1 MPDVCWEARMR
12 VAEAVAGAL
21 AEHGVSCL
29 FGVLGDG
36 NLPILDVL
44 VREHGADYVAAARED
59 GAVLMADGYA
69 RAGGRLGVATVTHGP
84 ALTNAVTALTEAARA
99 RTPMLLIAAD
109 TPPGDRRNPQAIDQE
124 DVVRPTGAGVQRVHS
139 AESAV
144 ADVVRAVRR
153 AFTERRPIVLNVPTP
168 LLGLEAGDGPGT
180 FLADRTPL
188 PPPRD
193 EEVRRVAAALERAER
208 PVIVAG
214 RGAAEARDE
223 LVGLAERTGALLATT
238 LKAKGFFSG
247 EPYDV
252 GVCGGFA
259 TGIGRRLIREADL
272 LLAVGASLNSFT
284 VDGGRMLAGNPVIV
298 HNDVRPEAFGEWT
311 PADLRV
317 LGDAKALAAM
327 LAETAVKKT
336 GWRTDETARRLDEY
350 AYETEYPDGS
360 DDTGLDPHTVVAALE
375 RIVPRERTLVVEG
388 GHAALSEPCR
398 GLSVPDPSGFV
409 FPVNFGS
416 IGLGLASAIGA
427 ATARPDRVTLA
438 VTGDGALMMNLAEL
452 DTAVRRGLRLV
463 VVVMNDAAFGYEYH
477 NMLHRG
483 MDTGLSLIP
492 RPDFAAVA
500 RAFGAAAVTV
510 RTPGE
515 LDDLKGLIADPS
527 GPVLVD
533 ARLTRAV
540 RTRWFAEHE
549 NGLDPAD
556 PDFRPRYR

>member
-1 MPDVCWEARMR
+1 MR
-12 VAEAVAGAL
+12 VAEAVAGVL
-21 AEHGVSCL
+21 AAHGVSCL

-36 NLPILDVL
+36 NLPIVDVL

-99 RTPMLLIAAD
+99 RTPLLLVAAD
-109 TPPGDRRNPQAIDQE
+109 TPPGDLRNPQAIDQE
-124 DVVRPTGAGVQRVHS
+124 DVVRPTGAGVQWVHS

-144 ADVVRAVRR
+144 ADAVRAVRR

-168 LLGLEAGDGPGT
+168 LLDREAGDDPGT
-180 FLADRTPL
+180 FREDRTPA
-188 PPPRD
+188 PPPRA
-193 EEVRRVAAALERAER
+193 EEVARVAELLGKAQR

-214 RGAAEARDE
+214 RGAMHARDE
-223 LVGLAERTGALLATT
+223 LVALGARTGALLATT
-238 LKAKGFFSG
+238 LKAKGFFTG
-247 EPYDV
+247 EPFDI

-259 TGIGRRLIREADL
+259 TTLGRELIRESDL

-284 VDGGRMLAGNPVIV
+284 LDGGRMLAGNPVIV
-298 HNDVRPEAFGEWT
+298 HNDVRPEAFET

-317 LGDAKALAAM
+317 LGDAGALAAM
-327 LAETAVKKT
+327 LAETAEPKT
-336 GWRTDETARRLDEY
+336 GWRTDDIAKRLGDY
-350 AYETEYPDGS
+350 VYGSEYPDGG
-360 DDTGLDPHTVVAALE
+360 DETGLDLHTVVAALE
-375 RIVPRERTLVVEG
+375 RMVPRERTVVVEG
-388 GHAALSEPCR
+388 GHAALSEPSR
-398 GLSVPDPSGFV
+398 GLSVPDPQGFV

-427 ATARPDRVTLA
+427 ATARPERVTLA

-452 DTAVRRGLRLV
+452 DTAVRRGVRLV

-500 RAFGAAAVTV
+500 RAFGARAATV

>member
-1 MPDVCWEARMR
+1 MR

-21 AEHGVSCL
+21 AAQGVSCL

-99 RTPMLLIAAD
+99 ETPVLLVAAD
-109 TPPGDRRNPQAIDQE
+109 TPPGDRRNPQAIDQQ
-124 DVVRPTGAGVQRVHS
+124 DVIRPSGAGVQQVHS

-144 ADVVRAVRR
+144 GDVVLAVRR
-153 AFTERRPIVLNVPTP
+153 ALTERRPIVVNVPTP
-168 LLGLEAGDGPGT
+168 LLHLEAGEGPGP
-180 FLADRTPL
+180 FREDHPPAPL
-188 PPPRD
+188 PRT
-193 EEVRRVAAALERAER
+193 EEVARVAAALARAER

-214 RGAAEARDE
+214 RGAAGARE
-223 LVGLAERTGALLATT
+223 QLVALGERTGALLATT
-238 LKAKGFFSG
+238 LKAKGLFGG
-247 EPYDV
+247 EPFDV

-259 TGIGRRLIREADL
+259 TKIGRELIRASDL
-272 LLAVGASLNSFT
+272 LLAVGAGLNSFT
-284 VDGGRMLAGNPVIV
+284 VDGGRMLAGGPVIV
-298 HNDVRPEAFGEWT
+298 HNDVRPEAFDAWT

-317 LGDAKALAAM
+317 LGDAGAFAAM
-327 LAETAVKKT
+327 LAETAEPKT
-336 GWRTDETARRLDEY
+336 GWRTGETTRRIGAY
-350 AYETEYPDGS
+350 SYETEYPDGS
-360 DDTGLDPHTVVAALE
+360 DETGLDPHTVVAALE
-375 RIVPRERTLVVEG
+375 RMVPRERTLVVEG
-388 GHAALSEPCR
+388 GHAALSEPSR

-452 DTAVRRGLRLV
+452 DTAVRRRLRLV

-500 RAFGAAAVTV
+500 RAFGARAATV

-515 LDDLKGLIADPS
+515 LDDIKGLIADPS

-549 NGLDPAD
+549 NGLDPAE
-556 PDFRPRYR
+556 PEFRPRYR

>member
-1 MPDVCWEARMR
+1 MR
-12 VAEAVAGAL
+12 VAEAVAGVL
-21 AEHGVSCL
+21 AAHGVSCL

-36 NLPILDVL
+36 NLPIVDVL

-99 RTPMLLIAAD
+99 RTPLLLVAAD
-109 TPPGDRRNPQAIDQE
+109 TPPGDLRNPQAIDQE
-124 DVVRPTGAGVQRVHS
+124 DVVGPTGAGVQWVHS

-144 ADVVRAVRR
+144 ADAVRAVRR

-168 LLGLEAGDGPGT
+168 LLDREAGHDPGT
-180 FLADRTPL
+180 FREDRTPA
-188 PPPRD
+188 PPPRA
-193 EEVRRVAAALERAER
+193 EEVARVAELLGKAEC

-214 RGAAEARDE
+214 RGAMHARDE
-223 LVGLAERTGALLATT
+223 LVALGARTGALLATT
-238 LKAKGFFSG
+238 LKAKGFFTG
-247 EPYDV
+247 EPFDI

-259 TGIGRRLIREADL
+259 TTLGRELIRESDL

-284 VDGGRMLAGNPVIV
+284 LDGGRMLAGNPVIV
-298 HNDVRPEAFGEWT
+298 HNDVRPEAFET

-317 LGDAKALAAM
+317 LGDAGALAAM
-327 LAETAVKKT
+327 LAETAEPKT
-336 GWRTDETARRLDEY
+336 GWRTDDIAKRLGDY
-350 AYETEYPDGS
+350 VYGSEYPDGG
-360 DDTGLDPHTVVAALE
+360 DETGLDLHTVVAALE
-375 RIVPRERTLVVEG
+375 RMVPRERTVVVEG
-388 GHAALSEPCR
+388 GHAALSEPSR
-398 GLSVPDPSGFV
+398 GLSVPDPQGFV

-427 ATARPDRVTLA
+427 ATARPERVTLA

-452 DTAVRRGLRLV
+452 DTAVRRGVRLV

-500 RAFGAAAVTV
+500 RAFGARAATV

>member
-1 MPDVCWEARMR
+1 MSWEARMR

-99 RTPMLLIAAD
+99 GTPMLLVAAD
-109 TPPGDRRNPQAIDQE
+109 TPPGDRRNPQAIDQG
-124 DVVRPTGAGVQRVHS
+124 DVVRPTGAGVQWVHS

-144 ADVVRAVRR
+144 ADVVLAIRR

-168 LLGLEAGDGPGT
+168 LLALAAGAGPGT
-180 FLADRTPL
+180 FREDRTPV
-188 PPPRD
+188 PVPRA
-193 EEVRRVAAALERAER
+193 EEVARVAEALGRAER

-214 RGAAEARDE
+214 RGAAHARDE
-223 LVGLAERTGALLATT
+223 LVALAERTGALLATT
-238 LKAKGFFSG
+238 LKAKGLFTG
-247 EPYDV
+247 EPFDV

-259 TGIGRRLIREADL
+259 TAIGRELIRESDL
-272 LLAVGASLNSFT
+272 LLAMGAGLNSFT

-298 HNDVRPEAFGEWT
+298 HNDVRPAAFDAWT

-317 LGDAKALAAM
+317 LGDAGALAAM
-327 LAETAVKKT
+327 LTEVAEPKT
-336 GWRTDETARRLDEY
+336 GRRTAETARRL
-350 AYETEYPDGS
+350 TENGYDTEHPDGS
-360 DDTGLDPHTVVAALE
+360 DETGLDPHTVVAALE

-398 GLSVPDPSGFV
+398 GLSVPDPSGLV

-427 ATARPDRVTLA
+427 ATARPERVTLA

-463 VVVMNDAAFGYEYH
+463 VVVMNDGAFGYEYH

-483 MDTGLSLIP
+483 MDVGLSVIP

-500 RAFGAAAVTV
+500 RAFGATAVTV

>member
-1 MPDVCWEARMR
+1 MR

-21 AEHGVSCL
+21 AARGVSCV

-44 VREHGADYVAAARED
+44 VHEHGVDYVAAARED

-69 RAGGRLGVATVTHGP
+69 RAGERLGVATVTHGP
-84 ALTNAVTALTEAARA
+84 ALTNAMTALTEAARA
-99 RTPMLLIAAD
+99 GTPLLLIAAD
-109 TPPGDRRNPQAIDQE
+109 TPPGDRRNPQDIDQE
-124 DVVRPTGAGVQRVHS
+124 AVVRPTGAGVQQVHS

-144 ADVVRAVRR
+144 GDVVLAVRR

-168 LLGLEAGDGPGT
+168 LLGLEAAKGPGT
-180 FLADRTPL
+180 FREDRTPAPL
-188 PPPRD
+188 PRP
-193 EEVRRVAAALERAER
+193 EEVARAAAVLARAER

-214 RGAAEARDE
+214 RGAVGARE
-223 LVGLAERTGALLATT
+223 QLVALAERTGALLATT
-238 LKAKGFFSG
+238 LKAKGLFAG
-247 EPYDV
+247 EPFDA

-259 TGIGRRLIREADL
+259 TKIGRELIRGSDL
-272 LLAVGASLNSFT
+272 LLAAGAGLNSFT
-284 VDGGRMLAGNPVIV
+284 VDGGRMLAGDPVIV
-298 HNDVRPEAFGEWT
+298 HNDVRPEAFGAWT

-317 LGDAKALAAM
+317 LGDAGAFAAM
-327 LAETAVKKT
+327 LAETAEPRT
-336 GWRTDETARRLDEY
+336 GWRTEETARRLAAY
-350 AYETEYPDGS
+350 SYETEYPDGS
-360 DDTGLDPHTVVAALE
+360 DETGLDPHTVVAALE

-388 GHAALSEPCR
+388 GHAALSEPSR
-398 GLSVPDPSGFV
+398 GLSVPDPSAFV

-463 VVVMNDAAFGYEYH
+463 VVVMNDGAFGYEYH

-500 RAFGAAAVTV
+500 RAFGARAVTV

-549 NGLDPAD
+549 NGLDPAE
-556 PDFRPRYR
+556 PEFRPRYR

>member
-1 MPDVCWEARMR
+1 MR
-12 VAEAVAGAL
+12 VAEVVASTL
-21 AEHGVSCL
+21 AAHGVSCV

-44 VREHGADYVAAARED
+44 VRVHGADYVAAARED

-99 RTPMLLIAAD
+99 RTPMLVVAAD

-124 DVVRPTGAGVQRVHS
+124 DVVRPTGAGVQHVHS
-139 AESAV
+139 AESAG
-144 ADVVRAVRR
+144 ADTVRAVRR
-153 AFTERRPIVLNVPTP
+153 AFVERRPIVLNVPTT
-168 LLGLEAGDGPGT
+168 LLGLDAGTGEAGT
-180 FLADRTPL
+180 FREDRAPV
-188 PPPRD
+188 PPPSV
-193 EEVRRVAAALERAER
+193 EEVARVAEALARAER

-214 RGAAEARDE
+214 RGAAHARDD
-223 LVGLAERTGALLATT
+223 LAVLGERAGALLATT
-238 LKAKGFFSG
+238 LKAKGFFG
-247 EPYDV
+247 GDPFDV

-259 TGIGRRLIREADL
+259 TALGRELIRSSDL
-272 LLAVGASLNSFT
+272 ILAVGAGLNSFT
-284 VDGGRMLAGNPVIV
+284 VDGGRMLAGDPVIV
-298 HNDVRPEAFGEWT
+298 HNDVRAEAFGEWVS
-311 PADLRV
+311 ADLRI
-317 LGDAKALAAM
+317 LGDAGALARM
-327 LAETAVKKT
+327 LTETVEPKT
-336 GWRTDETARRLDEY
+336 GWRTPEIERRIAEY
-350 AYETEYPDGS
+350 AYENEFPDAS
-360 DDTGLDPHTVVAALE
+360 DETGLDPHTVVAALE
-375 RIVPRERTLVVEG
+375 RMVPRERTLVVEG

-452 DTAVRRGLRLV
+452 DTAVRRRLRLV

-483 MDTGLSLIP
+483 MDVGLSLIP

-500 RAFGAAAVTV
+500 RAFGAQAVTV
-510 RTPGE
+510 LTPGE
-515 LDDLKGLIADPS
+515 LDDLKTLIADPS

-533 ARLTRAV
+533 ARLTRNV

>member
-1 MPDVCWEARMR
+1 MR
-12 VAEAVAGAL
+12 VAEAVAGVL
-21 AEHGVSCL
+21 AAHGVSCL

-36 NLPILDVL
+36 NLPIVDVL
-44 VREHGADYVAAARED
+44 VREHGVDYVAAARED

-99 RTPMLLIAAD
+99 RTPLLLVAAD
-109 TPPGDRRNPQAIDQE
+109 TRPGDLRNPQAIDQE
-124 DVVRPTGAGVQRVHS
+124 DVVRPTGAGVQWVHS

-144 ADVVRAVRR
+144 ADAVRAVRR

-168 LLGLEAGDGPGT
+168 LLDCEAGDDPGT
-180 FLADRTPL
+180 FREDRTPA
-188 PPPRD
+188 PPPRA
-193 EEVRRVAAALERAER
+193 EEVARVAELLGKAER

-214 RGAAEARDE
+214 RGALHARDE
-223 LVGLAERTGALLATT
+223 LVALGARTGALMATT
-238 LKAKGFFSG
+238 LKAKGFFAG
-247 EPYDV
+247 EPFDV

-259 TGIGRRLIREADL
+259 TTLGRELIRKSDL

-284 VDGGRMLAGNPVIV
+284 LDGGRMLAGNPVIV
-298 HNDVRPEAFGEWT
+298 HNDVRPEAFET

-317 LGDAKALAAM
+317 LGDAGALAAM
-327 LAETAVKKT
+327 LAETAEPKT
-336 GWRTDETARRLDEY
+336 GWRTDDIAKRLDDY
-350 AYETEYPDGS
+350 VYGSEYPDGG
-360 DDTGLDPHTVVAALE
+360 DETGLDLHTVVAALE
-375 RIVPRERTLVVEG
+375 RMVPRERTVVVEG
-388 GHAALSEPCR
+388 GHAALSEPSR
-398 GLSVPDPSGFV
+398 GLSVPDPRGFV

-427 ATARPDRVTLA
+427 ATARPERVTLA

-452 DTAVRRGLRLV
+452 DTAVRRGVRLV

-500 RAFGAAAVTV
+500 RAFGARAATV

>member
-1 MPDVCWEARMR
+1 MPRVLWEARMR
-12 VAEAVAGAL
+12 VAEAVAGVL
-21 AEHGVSCL
+21 AAHGVSCL

-36 NLPILDVL
+36 NLPIVDVL
-44 VREHGADYVAAARED
+44 VRAHGADYVAAARED

-99 RTPMLLIAAD
+99 RTPLLLVAAD
-109 TPPGDRRNPQAIDQE
+109 TPPGDLRNPQAIDQE
-124 DVVRPTGAGVQRVHS
+124 DVVRPTGAGVQWAHS

-144 ADVVRAVRR
+144 ADAVRAVRR

-168 LLGLEAGDGPGT
+168 LLEREAGNGPGT
-180 FLADRTPL
+180 FREEETPAPL
-188 PPPRD
+188 PRA
-193 EEVRRVAAALERAER
+193 EEVARVAELLGKAER

-214 RGAAEARDE
+214 RGALHAREE
-223 LVGLAERTGALLATT
+223 LVALGARTGALLATT
-238 LKAKGFFSG
+238 LKAKGFFAG
-247 EPYDV
+247 EPFDI

-259 TGIGRRLIREADL
+259 TTLGRELIRKSDL

-284 VDGGRMLAGNPVIV
+284 LDGGRMLAGNPVIV
-298 HNDVRPEAFGEWT
+298 HNDVRPEAFET

-317 LGDAKALAAM
+317 LGDAGALAAM
-327 LAETAVKKT
+327 LADTAEPGT
-336 GWRTDETARRLDEY
+336 GWRTDGTAKRLADY
-350 AYETEYPDGS
+350 VYGGEYPDGG
-360 DDTGLDPHTVVAALE
+360 DETGLDLHTVVAALE
-375 RIVPRERTLVVEG
+375 RMVPRERTVVVEG
-388 GHAALSEPCR
+388 GHAALSEPSR
-398 GLSVPDPSGFV
+398 GLSVPDPRGFV

-427 ATARPDRVTLA
+427 ATARPERVTLA

-500 RAFGAAAVTV
+500 RAFGARAATV

>member
-1 MPDVCWEARMR
+1 MR
-12 VAEAVAGAL
+12 VAEAVAGVL
-21 AEHGVSCL
+21 AAHGVSCL

-36 NLPILDVL
+36 NLPIVDVL
-44 VREHGADYVAAARED
+44 VHEHGADYVAAARED

-84 ALTNAVTALTEAARA
+84 ALTNAVTALTEATRA
-99 RTPMLLIAAD
+99 RTPLLLVAAD
-109 TPPGDRRNPQAIDQE
+109 TRPGDLRNPQAIDQE
-124 DVVRPTGAGVQRVHS
+124 DVVRPTGAGVQWVHS

-144 ADVVRAVRR
+144 ADAVRAVRR

-168 LLGLEAGDGPGT
+168 LLDREAGDDPGT
-180 FLADRTPL
+180 FREDRTPAPL
-188 PPPRD
+188 PRA
-193 EEVRRVAAALERAER
+193 EEVARVAELLGKAER

-214 RGAAEARDE
+214 RGALHARDE
-223 LVGLAERTGALLATT
+223 LVALGARTGALLATT
-238 LKAKGFFSG
+238 LKAKGFFAG
-247 EPYDV
+247 EPFDI

-259 TGIGRRLIREADL
+259 TTLGRELIRKSDL

-284 VDGGRMLAGNPVIV
+284 LDGGRMLAGNPVIV
-298 HNDVRPEAFGEWT
+298 HNDVRPEAFET

-317 LGDAKALAAM
+317 LGDAGALAAM
-327 LAETAVKKT
+327 LADTAEPKT
-336 GWRTDETARRLDEY
+336 GWRTDDIAKRLGDY
-350 AYETEYPDGS
+350 VYGSEYPDGG
-360 DDTGLDPHTVVAALE
+360 DETGLDLHTVVAALE
-375 RIVPRERTLVVEG
+375 RMVPRERTVVVEG
-388 GHAALSEPCR
+388 GHAALSEPSR
-398 GLSVPDPSGFV
+398 GLSVPDPQGFV

-427 ATARPDRVTLA
+427 ATARPERVTLA

-500 RAFGAAAVTV
+500 RAFGARAATV

>member
-1 MPDVCWEARMR
+1 MR
-12 VAEAVAGAL
+12 VAEAVAGTL
-21 AEHGVSCL
+21 AAHGVTCL

-44 VREHGADYVAAARED
+44 VHEHGAEYVAAARED

-99 RTPMLLIAAD
+99 GTPMLLVAAD
-109 TPPGDRRNPQAIDQE
+109 TPPGDRRNPQDIDQE
-124 DVVRPTGAGVQRVHS
+124 DVVRPTGAGVQWVRS

-144 ADVVRAVRR
+144 GDVVLAVRR

-168 LLGLEAGDGPGT
+168 LLALAAGDGPGT
-180 FLADRTPL
+180 FREDRTPA
-188 PPPRD
+188 PTPRA
-193 EEVRRVAAALERAER
+193 EEVARVAEALARAER

-214 RGAAEARDE
+214 RGAVAAKDA
-223 LVGLAERTGALLATT
+223 LVALGERAGALLATT
-238 LKAKGFFSG
+238 LKAKGLFAG
-247 EPYDV
+247 EPFDV

-259 TGIGRRLIREADL
+259 TKIGRELIRGSDL
-272 LLAVGASLNSFT
+272 LLAVGAGLNSFT
-284 VDGGRMLAGNPVIV
+284 VDGGRMLAGDPVIV
-298 HNDVRPEAFGEWT
+298 HNDVRPEVFGAWV
-311 PADLRV
+311 PADLRI
-317 LGDAKALAAM
+317 LGDAGAFATM
-327 LAETAVKKT
+327 LAETAAPKT
-336 GWRTDETARRLDEY
+336 GWRTDETARRL
-350 AYETEYPDGS
+350 AASSYESEYPDGS
-360 DDTGLDPHTVVAALE
+360 DETGLDPHTVVAALD

-398 GLSVPDPSGFV
+398 GLSVPDPPGFV

-452 DTAVRRGLRLV
+452 DTAVRRELRLV
-463 VVVMNDAAFGYEYH
+463 VVVMNDGAFGYEYH

-500 RAFGAAAVTV
+500 RAFGAEAVTV

-533 ARLTRAV
+533 TRLTRAV

-549 NGLDPAD
+549 NGLDPAE

>member
-1 MPDVCWEARMR
+1 MR
-12 VAEAVAGAL
+12 VAEVVASTL
-21 AEHGVSCL
+21 AAHGVSYL

-99 RTPMLLIAAD
+99 RTPMLVVAAD

-124 DVVRPTGAGVQRVHS
+124 DVVRPTGAGVQHVHS
-139 AESAV
+139 AESAA
-144 ADVVRAVRR
+144 ADTVRAVRR
-153 AFTERRPIVLNVPTP
+153 AFVERRPIVLNVPTP
-168 LLGLEAGDGPGT
+168 LLGLDAGTGDAGT
-180 FLADRTPL
+180 FREDRTPA
-188 PPPRD
+188 PPPSA
-193 EEVRRVAAALERAER
+193 EEVARVAEALARAEH

-214 RGAAEARDE
+214 RGAAHARAD
-223 LVGLAERTGALLATT
+223 LVVLGERAGALLATT
-238 LKAKGFFSG
+238 LKAKGFFG
-247 EPYDV
+247 GDPFDV
-252 GVCGGFA
+252 GVCGGFSTA
-259 TGIGRRLIREADL
+259 LGRELIRASDL
-272 LLAVGASLNSFT
+272 ILAVGAGLNSFT
-284 VDGGRMLAGNPVIV
+284 VDGGRMLAGDPVIV
-298 HNDVRPEAFGEWT
+298 HNDVRSAAFDEWV
-311 PADLRV
+311 PADLRI
-317 LGDAKALAAM
+317 LGDASALARM
-327 LAETAVKKT
+327 LAETVEPKT
-336 GWRTDETARRLDEY
+336 GWRTPEIERRIAEY
-350 AYETEYPDGS
+350 AYEDEFPDAS
-360 DDTGLDPHTVVAALE
+360 DETGLDPHTVVAALE
-375 RIVPRERTLVVEG
+375 RMVPRERTLVVEG

-483 MDTGLSLIP
+483 MDVGLSLIP

-500 RAFGAAAVTV
+500 RAFGAQAVTV
-510 RTPGE
+510 ATPGE
-515 LDDLKGLIADPS
+515 LDDLKTLIADPS

-533 ARLTRAV
+533 ARLTRNV

>member
-1 MPDVCWEARMR
+1 MR
-12 VAEAVAGAL
+12 VAEAVAGVL
-21 AEHGVSCL
+21 AAHGVSCL

-36 NLPILDVL
+36 NLPIVDVL

-99 RTPMLLIAAD
+99 RTPLLLVAAD
-109 TPPGDRRNPQAIDQE
+109 TPPGDLRNPQAIDQE
-124 DVVRPTGAGVQRVHS
+124 DVVRPTGAGVQWVHS

-144 ADVVRAVRR
+144 ADAVRAVRR

-168 LLGLEAGDGPGT
+168 LLDREAGDDPGT
-180 FLADRTPL
+180 FREDRTPA
-188 PPPRD
+188 PPPRV
-193 EEVRRVAAALERAER
+193 EEVARVAELLGKAEC

-214 RGAAEARDE
+214 RGAMHARDE
-223 LVGLAERTGALLATT
+223 LVALGARTGALLATT
-238 LKAKGFFSG
+238 LKAKGFFTG
-247 EPYDV
+247 EPFDI

-259 TGIGRRLIREADL
+259 TTLGRELIRKSDL

-284 VDGGRMLAGNPVIV
+284 LDGGRMLAGNPVIV
-298 HNDVRPEAFGEWT
+298 HNDVRPEAFET

-317 LGDAKALAAM
+317 LGDAGALAAM
-327 LAETAVKKT
+327 LAETAEPKT
-336 GWRTDETARRLDEY
+336 GWRTDDIAKRLGDY
-350 AYETEYPDGS
+350 VYGSEYPDGG
-360 DDTGLDPHTVVAALE
+360 DETGLDLHTVVAALE
-375 RIVPRERTLVVEG
+375 RMVPRERTVVVEG
-388 GHAALSEPCR
+388 GHAALSEPSR
-398 GLSVPDPSGFV
+398 GLSVPDPRGFV

-427 ATARPDRVTLA
+427 ATARPERVTLA

-452 DTAVRRGLRLV
+452 DTAVRRGVRLV

-500 RAFGAAAVTV
+500 RAFGARAATV

>member
-1 MPDVCWEARMR
+1 MR
-12 VAEAVAGAL
+12 VAEAVAGVL
-21 AEHGVSCL
+21 AAHGVSCL

-36 NLPILDVL
+36 NLPIVDVL
-44 VREHGADYVAAARED
+44 VHEHGADYVAAARED

-99 RTPMLLIAAD
+99 RTPLLLVAAD
-109 TPPGDRRNPQAIDQE
+109 TRPGDLRNPQAIDQE
-124 DVVRPTGAGVQRVHS
+124 DVVRPTGAGVQWVHS

-144 ADVVRAVRR
+144 ADAVRAVRR

-168 LLGLEAGDGPGT
+168 LLDREAGDDPGT
-180 FLADRTPL
+180 FREDRTPA
-188 PPPRD
+188 PPPRA
-193 EEVRRVAAALERAER
+193 EEVARVAELLGKAER

-214 RGAAEARDE
+214 RGAMHARDE
-223 LVGLAERTGALLATT
+223 LVALGARTGALLATT
-238 LKAKGFFSG
+238 LKAKGFFAG
-247 EPYDV
+247 EPFDV

-259 TGIGRRLIREADL
+259 TTLGRELIRKSDL

-284 VDGGRMLAGNPVIV
+284 LDGGRMLAGNPVIV
-298 HNDVRPEAFGEWT
+298 HNDVRPEAFET

-317 LGDAKALAAM
+317 LGDAGALAAM
-327 LAETAVKKT
+327 LAETAEPKT
-336 GWRTDETARRLDEY
+336 GWRTDDIAKRLGDY
-350 AYETEYPDGS
+350 VYGSEYPDGG
-360 DDTGLDPHTVVAALE
+360 DETGLDLHTVVAALE
-375 RIVPRERTLVVEG
+375 RMVPRERTVVVEG
-388 GHAALSEPCR
+388 GHAALSEPSR
-398 GLSVPDPSGFV
+398 GLSVPDPRGFV

-427 ATARPDRVTLA
+427 ATARPERVTLA

-452 DTAVRRGLRLV
+452 DTAVRRGVRLV

-500 RAFGAAAVTV
+500 RAFGARAATV

>member
-1 MPDVCWEARMR
+1 MR
-12 VAEAVAGAL
+12 VAEAVAGVL
-21 AEHGVSCL
+21 AAHGVSCL

-36 NLPILDVL
+36 NLPIVDVL

-99 RTPMLLIAAD
+99 RTPLLLVAAD
-109 TPPGDRRNPQAIDQE
+109 TRPGDLRNPQAIDQE
-124 DVVRPTGAGVQRVHS
+124 DVVRPTGAGVQWVHS

-144 ADVVRAVRR
+144 ADAVRAVRR

-168 LLGLEAGDGPGT
+168 LLDREAGDDPGT
-180 FLADRTPL
+180 FREDRTPAPL
-188 PPPRD
+188 PRA
-193 EEVRRVAAALERAER
+193 EEVARVAELLGKAER

-214 RGAAEARDE
+214 RGALHARDE
-223 LVGLAERTGALLATT
+223 LVALGARTGALLATT
-238 LKAKGFFSG
+238 LKAKGFFTG
-247 EPYDV
+247 EPFDV

-259 TGIGRRLIREADL
+259 TTLGRELIRKSDL

-284 VDGGRMLAGNPVIV
+284 LDGGRMLAGNPVIV
-298 HNDVRPEAFGEWT
+298 HNDVRPEAFET

-317 LGDAKALAAM
+317 LGDAGALAAM
-327 LAETAVKKT
+327 LAETAEPKT
-336 GWRTDETARRLDEY
+336 GWRTDDIAKRLGDY
-350 AYETEYPDGS
+350 VYGSEYPDGG
-360 DDTGLDPHTVVAALE
+360 DETGLDLHTVVAALE
-375 RIVPRERTLVVEG
+375 RMVPRERTVVVEG
-388 GHAALSEPCR
+388 GHAALSEPSR
-398 GLSVPDPSGFV
+398 GLSVPDPRGFV

-427 ATARPDRVTLA
+427 ATARPERVTLA

-452 DTAVRRGLRLV
+452 DTAVRRGVRLV

-500 RAFGAAAVTV
+500 RAFGARAATV

>member
-1 MPDVCWEARMR
+1 MR
-12 VAEAVAGAL
+12 VAEAVAGVL
-21 AEHGVSCL
+21 AAHGVSCL

-36 NLPILDVL
+36 NLPIVDVF
-44 VREHGADYVAAARED
+44 VREHGADYVPAARED

-99 RTPMLLIAAD
+99 RTPLLLVAAD
-109 TPPGDRRNPQAIDQE
+109 TPPGDLRNPQAIDQE
-124 DVVRPTGAGVQRVHS
+124 DVVRPTGAGVQWAHS
-139 AESAV
+139 AESAA
-144 ADVVRAVRR
+144 ADAVRAVRR

-168 LLGLEAGDGPGT
+168 LLEREAGDLPGT
-180 FLADRTPL
+180 FREDPAPA
-188 PPPRD
+188 PSPRP
-193 EEVRRVAAALERAER
+193 EEAARVAELLRKAER

-214 RGAAEARDE
+214 RGALHARDE
-223 LVGLAERTGALLATT
+223 LVALGARTGALLATT
-238 LKAKGFFSG
+238 LKAKGLFTG
-247 EPYDV
+247 EPFDI

-259 TGIGRRLIREADL
+259 TTPGRELIRKSDL

-284 VDGGRMLAGNPVIV
+284 LDGGRMLAANPVIV
-298 HNDVRPEAFGEWT
+298 HNDVRPEAFET

-317 LGDAKALAAM
+317 LGDAGALAAM
-327 LAETAVKKT
+327 LADTAEPRT
-336 GWRTDETARRLDEY
+336 GWRTDDVAKRLGEY
-350 AYETEYPDGS
+350 VYGSEYPDGG
-360 DDTGLDPHTVVAALE
+360 DETGLDLHTVVAALE
-375 RIVPRERTLVVEG
+375 RMVPRERTVVVEG
-388 GHAALSEPCR
+388 GHAALSEPSR
-398 GLSVPDPSGFV
+398 GLSVPDPRGFV
-409 FPVNFGS
+409 FPVHFGS

-427 ATARPDRVTLA
+427 ATARPERVTLA

-463 VVVMNDAAFGYEYH
+463 VVVLNDGAFGYEYH

-492 RPDFAAVA
+492 RPGFAAVA
-500 RAFGAAAVTV
+500 EAFGARAATV
-510 RTPGE
+510 RTPAE
-515 LDDLKGLIADPS
+515 LDGLRELIADPP

>member
-1 MPDVCWEARMR
+1 MR
-12 VAEAVAGAL
+12 VAGAVAETL
-21 AEHGVSCL
+21 AAHGVSCL

-36 NLPILDVL
+36 NLPILDAL
-44 VREHGADYVAAARED
+44 VHEHGADYVAAARED

-99 RTPMLLIAAD
+99 GTPLLLVAAD
-109 TPPGDRRNPQAIDQE
+109 TPPGDLRNPQAIDQE
-124 DVVRPTGAGVQRVHS
+124 DVVRPTGAGFQQAHS
-139 AESAV
+139 AASAA
-144 ADVVRAVRR
+144 ADTALAIRR
-153 AFTERRPIVLNVPTP
+153 AYTERRPIVLNIPTP
-168 LLGLEAGDGPGT
+168 LLGLEAGELPGT
-180 FLADRTPL
+180 FRQDA
-188 PPPRD
+188 PPAPAPRA
-193 EEVRRVAAALERAER
+193 EEVARVAGALAAAER

-214 RGAAEARDE
+214 RGAAGARAE
-223 LVGLAERTGALLATT
+223 LVALGERTGALLATT
-238 LKAKGFFSG
+238 LKAKGFFAG

-259 TGIGRRLIREADL
+259 TRIGRELIRGSDL
-272 LLAVGASLNSFT
+272 LLAVGAGLNAFT
-284 VDGGRMLAGNPVIV
+284 TDGGRMLAGRPVIV
-298 HNDVRPEAFGEWT
+298 HNDVRPEAFDVWT
-311 PADLRV
+311 PADLRI
-317 LGDAKALAAM
+317 LGDAGAFAAM
-327 LAETAVKKT
+327 LAGAAGPKT
-336 GWRTDETARRLDEY
+336 GWRTEETARWLAASGY
-350 AYETEYPDGS
+350 ATEHPDGS
-360 DDTGLDPHTVVAALE
+360 DETGLDPHTVVAALE
-375 RIVPRERTLVVEG
+375 RMVPRRRTLVVEG

-438 VTGDGALMMNLAEL
+438 VTGDGALMMSLAEL

-463 VVVMNDAAFGYEYH
+463 VVVMNDGAFGYEYH

-483 MDTGLSLIP
+483 MDVGLSLIP
-492 RPDFAAVA
+492 RPDFAALA
-500 RAFGAAAVTV
+500 RAFGAEAVTV
-510 RTPGE
+510 RTPAE
-515 LDDLKGLIADPS
+515 LDALEELVSDPS

-556 PDFRPRYR
+556 PDFDPRYR

>member
-1 MPDVCWEARMR
+1 MR

-21 AEHGVSCL
+21 AGHGVSCL

-36 NLPILDVL
+36 NLPIVDVL

-69 RAGGRLGVATVTHGP
+69 RAGGRLGAATVTHGP

-99 RTPMLLIAAD
+99 RTPLLLIAAD

-124 DVVRPTGAGVQRVHS
+124 DVVRPTGAGVQHVHS
-139 AESAV
+139 AGSAV
-144 ADVVRAVRR
+144 ADTVRAVRR
-153 AFTERRPIVLNVPTP
+153 AFAERRPIVLNVPTP
-168 LLGLEAGDGPGT
+168 LLGLEAGETPGT
-180 FLADRTPL
+180 FHEDAGDVPPAPL
-188 PPPRD
+188 PRP
-193 EEVRRVAAALERAER
+193 EEAARVAAALDRAER
-208 PVIVAG
+208 PVILAG
-214 RGAAEARDE
+214 RGAAHARDD
-223 LVGLAERTGALLATT
+223 LAALAARTGALLATT
-238 LKAKGFFSG
+238 LKTKGLFAGDPF
-247 EPYDV
+247 DA

-259 TGIGRRLIREADL
+259 TTVGRDLIRSSDL
-272 LLAVGASLNSFT
+272 LLAMGAGLTAFT
-284 VDGGRMLAGNPVIV
+284 LDGGRMLAADPVIV

-311 PADLRV
+311 RPDLRI
-317 LGDAKALAAM
+317 LGDAGALART
-327 LAETAVKKT
+327 LAETAEPKT
-336 GWRTDETARRLDEY
+336 GWRTPETARRLAEY
-350 AYETEYPDGS
+350 AYGSEYPDGS
-360 DDTGLDPHTVVAALE
+360 DATGLDPHTVVAALE

-483 MDTGLSLIP
+483 MDTALSLIP

-500 RAFGAAAVTV
+500 RAFGARAATV
-510 RTPGE
+510 RTPAE

>member
-1 MPDVCWEARMR
+1 MR
-12 VAEAVAGAL
+12 VAEAVAGTL
-21 AEHGVSCL
+21 AAHGVSCL

-99 RTPMLLIAAD
+99 RTPLLLVAAD
-109 TPPGDRRNPQAIDQE
+109 TAPGDRRNPQAIDQE
-124 DVVRPTGAGVQRVHS
+124 DVVRPTGAGVQWVHS

-153 AFTERRPIVLNVPTP
+153 AFTERRPIVLNVPAP

-180 FLADRTPL
+180 FRPEPAPAPL
-188 PPPRD
+188 PRA
-193 EEVRRVAAALERAER
+193 EEVARVADALARAER

-214 RGAAEARDE
+214 RGAAHARDD
-223 LVGLAERTGALLATT
+223 LIALGERTGALLATT
-238 LKAKGFFSG
+238 LKAKGFFAG
-247 EPYDV
+247 APFDV

-259 TGIGRRLIREADL
+259 IAVGRELIRRSDL
-272 LLAVGASLNSFT
+272 LLAVGAGLNPFT

-311 PADLRV
+311 PAGLRV
-317 LGDAKALAAM
+317 LGDAGAFARM
-327 LAETAVKKT
+327 LAEAAEPKT
-336 GWRTDETARRLDEY
+336 GWRTDETAQRIEGYRYEDEY
-350 AYETEYPDGS
+350 PGGS
-360 DDTGLDPHTVVAALE
+360 DETGLDPHTVVAALE
-375 RIVPRERTLVVEG
+375 RILPRERTLVVEG

-398 GLSVPDPSGFV
+398 GLSVPGPSAFV

-438 VTGDGALMMNLAEL
+438 LTGDGALMMNLAEL

-463 VVVMNDAAFGYEYH
+463 VVVMNDGAFGYEYH

-483 MDTGLSLIP
+483 MDVGLSLIP

-500 RAFGAAAVTV
+500 RAFGARAVTV
-510 RTPGE
+510 TKPDE
-515 LDDLKGLIADPS
+515 LDDLKALIADPS

-549 NGLDPAD
+549 NGLDPAE